1 LAAGSARQNKVRKIH
16 AGGLLLFLQA
26 LTLTFASPG
35 LSSISEG
42 ERQDAQEPGDIAVFP
57 LAFSVIAGP
66 GSLSAGVVGAPEWID
81 AAWVLL
87 MLLAR
92 LGLTYGAMFVAEA
105 LVRRLGRTG
114 VDVVGR
120 VSGSLLADLA
130 VQFVFDGLR
139 QMFFRYRT
147 RRPPKRSHRIPP
159 GNLFLLSLTVND
171 LLAIGV
177 SLGALA
183 EEYGVGRS
191 AVQRVEKRRAAAEL
205 RC

>member
-1 LAAGSARQNKVRKIH
+1 MPDTNKVRKIH
-16 AGGLLLFLQA
+16 AGGLFLFLQA

-42 ERQDAQEPGDIAVFP
+42 ERQDAQEPGDFAVFP

-66 GSLSAGVVGAPEWID
+66 GSLSAVVLLMAGAPEWID

-177 SLGALA
+177 SLRALA

>member
-1 LAAGSARQNKVRKIH
+1 MA
-16 AGGLLLFLQA
+16 
-26 LTLTFASPG
+26 
-35 LSSISEG
+35 
-42 ERQDAQEPGDIAVFP
+42 
-57 LAFSVIAGP
+57 
-66 GSLSAGVVGAPEWID
+66 GAPEWID

-87 MLLAR
+87 MLLAC
-92 LGLTYGAMFVAEA
+92 LGLTYGAMFVAE
-105 LVRRLGRTG
+105 RWGRTG
-114 VDVVGR
+114 ADVVGR
-120 VSGSLLADLA
+120 VSGSLLAGLA

-191 AVQRVEKRRAAAEL
+191 AVQRVGKRRAAAKISMPAAQH
-205 RC
+205 R